1 MRRFFAFVLLGAFAL
16 SCKAG
21 GCAANVLGDVV
32 GQTGDAYCD
41 RRFVANLSKEP
52 GSFCQEIIDTLAVS
66 QFTDDCHEKFAAK
79 GEEGRCPRERIIA
92 GCKLHK
98 ENDDGSEIW
107 DWFYDV
113 SDLEQDG
120 IEGRDAGPDAGPL
133 FKDPART
140 KEDVRKLCADK
151 SRYGEGATFVD
162 VETPETKDGGEVDAT
177 KEEEPDVEGDDRTGP

>member
-1 MRRFFAFVLLGAFAL
+1 MRRLFLVLLFAL
-16 SCKAG
+16 VVSCKAG

-52 GSFCQEIIDTLAVS
+52 GSFCQEIIDTVATS
-66 QFTDDCHEKFAAK
+66 QFTDDCREKFAARA
-79 GEEGRCPRERIIA
+79 GDGRCPRERVLG
-92 GCKLHK
+92 GCKIHK

-107 DWFYDV
+107 DWYYDV
-113 SDLEQDG
+113 SDLEDSG

-133 FKDPART
+133 FKEAART

-151 SRYGEGATFVD
+151 TRYEEGATF
-162 VETPETKDGGEVDAT
+162 EDGPNTASSADASVDA
-177 KEEEPDVEGDDRTGP
+177 KAKQEGDGARTR